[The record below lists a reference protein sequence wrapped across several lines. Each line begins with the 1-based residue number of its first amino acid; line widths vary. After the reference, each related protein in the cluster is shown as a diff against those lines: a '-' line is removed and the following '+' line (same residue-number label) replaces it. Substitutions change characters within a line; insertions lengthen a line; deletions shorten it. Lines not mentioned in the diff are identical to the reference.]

1 MRKFTIHGSMFL
13 NVCHELSSWHHFQ
26 MFSTLFWGKHP
37 GPQLIDGLCV
47 VAMVSDVG
55 LGCRN
60 LGGVGGERFGSGC

>member
-1 MRKFTIHGSMFL
+1 
-13 NVCHELSSWHHFQ
+13 
-26 MFSTLFWGKHP
+26 MFSALFWGTHP

-60 LGGVGGERFGSGC
+60 LGGVGGEDLDLFFEVGKFWAGKMSSKFDISFF